1 MGSDD
6 EARNDEALLSLAI
19 VASSVAASDRIEAA
33 IHRGDAREL
42 DVTVV
47 HREPFVV
54 HERHP
59 ARTKASLLDA
69 SCSGRVRPIEVVARD
84 SVTIISH

>member
-1 MGSDD
+1 MKPSEPRTPASIGI
-6 EARNDEALLSLAI
+6 SLAI
-19 VASSVAASDRIEAA
+19 AASSVAASDRIEAA

-54 HERHP
+54 HEHRP
-59 ARTKASLLDA
+59 VTNQGITPR
-69 SCSGRVRPIEVVARD
+69 RVL
-84 SVTIISH
+84 